1 MNIGRLR
8 RAIAR
13 HHPEVLF
20 LDCFDT
26 VLLRGS
32 ESEDER
38 VRRLGV
44 RIAADLSGQGFAVSP
59 TAAAATRTAAA
70 RAEYVAAAREGREA
84 RHGDILRLQCLAL
97 GLPASCAD
105 AMLDAEIAQETR
117 DLRPNLPLLSLLR
130 EIRIHGIRVVVVSDM
145 YLPASAIRQLLR
157 NAGAAEEIDE
167 VYSSSDH
174 GPTKRGGGLF
184 QVVLAA
190 EGMDPDRCLHAGDC
204 RHGDFEMPLRRGIAA
219 VQLPRPHLA
228 LVRAVRRTARRFFG
242 EPLHV

>member
-1 MNIGRLR
+1 MNVGRLR

-13 HHPEVLF
+13 HRPEVLF

-32 ESEDER
+32 ESEAER
-38 VRRLGV
+38 VRRLGI
-44 RIAADLSGQGFAVSP
+44 RTSAGLERSGFAVSP
-59 TAAAATRTAAA
+59 TAVAATRSAAA
-70 RAEYVAAAREGREA
+70 RAEYLASAREGREA

-97 GLPASCAD
+97 GLPSSCAG
-105 AMLDAEIAQETR
+105 AMLEAEIEQETR
-117 DLRPNLPLLSLLR
+117 DLRPNLPLLGLLR
-130 EIRIHGIRVVVVSDM
+130 EVRIHGIRVVVVSDM

-157 NAGAAEEIDE
+157 NAGAAAEIDQ

-184 QVVLAA
+184 PVVLAA
-190 EGMDPDRCLHAGDC
+190 EGVRAEQCLHAGDC

-228 LVRAVRRTARRFFG
+228 LARVVRRTARRFFG

>member
-1 MNIGRLR
+1 MNVGRLR

-13 HHPEVLF
+13 HRPDVLF

-32 ESEDER
+32 ESEAER

-44 RIAADLSGQGFAVSP
+44 RIAADLSWLGFPVSP
-59 TAAAATRTAAA
+59 AAAAATRSAAA
-70 RAEYVAAAREGREA
+70 RAEYLAAAREGREA
-84 RHGDILRLQCLAL
+84 RHDAILRLQRLAL
-97 GLPASCAD
+97 GLPASCAG
-105 AMLDAEIAQETR
+105 AMLHAEIAQETR
-117 DLRPNLPLLSLLR
+117 DLRANEPLLVLLR
-130 EIRIHGIRVVVVSDM
+130 EIRDHGIRVVVVSDM
-145 YLPASAIRQLLR
+145 YLPASAIRTLLF
-157 NAGAAEEIDE
+157 NAGVVDEIDE

-190 EGMDPDRCLHAGDC
+190 ERVHPDRCLHAGDC
-204 RHGDFEMPLRRGIAA
+204 RHGDFEMPRRRGIAA

-228 LVRAVRRTARRFFG
+228 LARAVRRTARRYLG